1 MTQLTNEQQKYLRTR
16 VQEAYQYKMTELKS
30 IIRAPSTTVA
40 LYDRVALINDTLQKA
55 GATAKLTLNHYGEV
69 SIMLDGDVD
78 PNEYVKKE
86 TERRDKLRKELT
98 EIKNEIIDNIVLGG
112 ELGEL
117 QSVLARITSFDT
129 GVV

>member
-40 LYDRVALINDTLQKA
+40 LYDRVALINDILQKA

>member
-16 VQEAYQYKMTELKS
+16 VQEAYHYKMTELKS
-30 IIRAPSTTVA
+30 IIRAPSTKIT
-40 LYDRVALINDTLQKA
+40 LHDRVALINDILQKA
-55 GATAKLTLNHYGEV
+55 GATAKLALDHYGAV

>member
-16 VQEAYQYKMTELKS
+16 VQEVYQYKMTELKS
-30 IIRAPSTTVA
+30 LIRVPTPTTS
-40 LYDRVALINDTLQKA
+40 INDRITLVNEALAASGTKI
-55 GATAKLTLNHYGEV
+55 KLSANHYGAIYIVLE
-69 SIMLDGDVD
+69 GDVA
-78 PNEYVKKE
+78 PNEYVKEE

-117 QSVLARITSFDT
+117 QAVLSRITSFDT

>member
-30 IIRAPSTTVA
+30 IIRAPSTKIT
-40 LYDRVALINDTLQKA
+40 LHDRVALINDILQKA
-55 GATAKLTLNHYGEV
+55 GATAKLTLDHYGAV